1 MARLVQAE
9 QVRKMFHLDE
19 KEGTLYWREVSK
31 YHAEKNGRIA
41 GGPVHNHIGK
51 EYWTISINK
60 RKYKR
65 SQLVF
70 LYVHGYFPRPMVDH
84 INGNSLDDRPENL
97 RQANKFQNA
106 WNHHKRARR
115 IDLPMGVRRVN
126 TSGRYTA
133 RISYFK
139 KQITL
144 GTFDTPIE
152 ARQVYLAK
160 RKELYGD
167 FS

>member
-1 MARLVQAE
+1 
-9 QVRKMFHLDE
+9 
-19 KEGTLYWREVSK
+19 
-31 YHAEKNGRIA
+31 
-41 GGPVHNHIGK
+41 
-51 EYWTISINK
+51 
-60 RKYKR
+60 
-65 SQLVF
+65 
-70 LYVHGYFPRPMVDH
+70 
-84 INGNSLDDRPENL
+84 
-97 RQANKFQNA
+97 
-106 WNHHKRARR
+106 
-115 IDLPMGVRRVN
+115 MGVRRVN